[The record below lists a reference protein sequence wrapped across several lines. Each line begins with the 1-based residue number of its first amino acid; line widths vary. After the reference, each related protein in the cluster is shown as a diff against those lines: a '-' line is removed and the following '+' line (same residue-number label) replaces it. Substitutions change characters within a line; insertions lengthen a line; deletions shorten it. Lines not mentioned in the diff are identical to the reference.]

1 MGAKFRRLS
10 LPDLSDSLLDS
21 EKDFAKLCI
30 KSWPWLK
37 EYDAVVLEEFCK
49 TRTDIDNVRIE
60 MHKLIEGQ
68 SPWGPQDTK
77 QFTDALANLQKN
89 FHTCAANLYRP
100 ADDIAEP
107 NAQDTPDQPGQA
119 DVQQEE
125 DLDEAQ
131 RNVVRLFA
139 GKKKRAK

>member
-1 MGAKFRRLS
+1 MPTKFRSLS
-10 LPDLSDSLLDS
+10 LSDLSDSLLDS
-21 EKDFAKLCI
+21 EKDFAGLVI

-37 EYDAVVLEEFCK
+37 QYDAVVVEEFAK
-49 TRTDIDNVRIE
+49 TRTDMENVRIE

-77 QFTDALANLQKN
+77 QFTDALANFQKN

-100 ADDIAEP
+100 ADDIAVAEP
-107 NAQDTPDQPGQA
+107 VDGLDQTGPDDPGQ
-119 DVQQEE
+119 QQ
-125 DLDEAQ
+125 DLSDAE

-139 GKKKRAK
+139 GKKKHA